1 MNEHLLISLGSILV
15 LGVGAQWLAW
25 RLRLPS
31 ILLLLLFGFI
41 AGPIA
46 GLVDP
51 DELFGRLLFP
61 LVSVSVAIILFEG
74 GLSLR
79 LSEIPKVRGVIFR
92 LITIGT
98 IVTWAIIALAAYYI
112 LAMDLALSILLGAI
126 LVVTGPTVVGP
137 LLQQIRP
144 RGQAGVVLKWEG
156 ILIDPVGVMLA
167 VLIFEAILSDDLYH
181 APLVVLNG
189 VLLTLL
195 IGVVLGVL
203 SAGLMV
209 ALLRRHWIPDHLQNG
224 FSLLLAVSAFVASD
238 LLHPESGLLTV
249 TVMGIFLAN
258 QKWVSIKHLIEFKE
272 SLRVL
277 FIGSLFILLAAR
289 LKFEDITGFGW
300 EGPLFMAVL
309 VLLARPLATLVSTW
323 RSELSGRERL
333 FIAWM
338 APRGIVAASVASIF
352 AFDLVAAG
360 HVRAEQLKPVT
371 FLVIVSS
378 VALYGLTS
386 GPLARKLGLSEQNP
400 QGVFFVGAHLL
411 ARTLATAL
419 QAQGFR
425 VTLIDT
431 NPANLKAAQNM
442 GLPVYHQNALS
453 EDMLDVEL
461 RGIGRLLAM
470 TPNNEVNALAALHYS
485 EIFGRSEVYQ
495 LTSGKGEVDNVGQ
508 QTLPQHLGGRFLFSK
523 KATCTYLEKQ
533 FAAGAEIQTIS
544 LNKSFDYVAFQ
555 TQHNNK
561 ALPLFLVTAN
571 KKLVIYTTDYQPIP
585 KSGQTLI
592 ALTPPVAAPEQAR

>member
-411 ARTLATAL
+411 ARTLAAAL

-592 ALTPPVAAPEQAR
+592 ALTPPVTASEQAR

>member
-411 ARTLATAL
+411 ARTLAAAL

-592 ALTPPVAAPEQAR
+592 ALTPPVAASEQAR

>member
-203 SAGLMV
+203 SASLMV

-371 FLVIVSS
+371 FLVIV
-378 VALYGLTS
+378 
-386 GPLARKLGLSEQNP
+386 
-400 QGVFFVGAHLL
+400 
-411 ARTLATAL
+411 
-419 QAQGFR
+419 
-425 VTLIDT
+425 
-431 NPANLKAAQNM
+431 
-442 GLPVYHQNALS
+442 
-453 EDMLDVEL
+453 
-461 RGIGRLLAM
+461 
-470 TPNNEVNALAALHYS
+470 
-485 EIFGRSEVYQ
+485 
-495 LTSGKGEVDNVGQ
+495 
-508 QTLPQHLGGRFLFSK
+508 
-523 KATCTYLEKQ
+523 
-533 FAAGAEIQTIS
+533 
-544 LNKSFDYVAFQ
+544 
-555 TQHNNK
+555 
-561 ALPLFLVTAN
+561 
-571 KKLVIYTTDYQPIP
+571 
-585 KSGQTLI
+585 
-592 ALTPPVAAPEQAR
+592 